1 MNSGI
6 WVFKI
11 GGSLHA
17 NPRLRAWLAA
27 LATHGAGRVV
37 IVPGGGPFA
46 DAVRAAQAR
55 WGFPDADAHY
65 MALQAMDQYGRM
77 LTAIEP
83 RLAHAPDA
91 AQLRVMLERGR
102 AVLCPAVG
110 VFAGDRSIVP
120 GWDVTSDSLAA
131 RLAGRLGAAG
141 LALVKSAVPTPGP
154 HGAAALAER
163 GIVDAAFPGQIAGAR
178 FRTWWLAA
186 ATPELVP
193 DLLAG
198 VPCGAEILAGTA
210 ASAVPDAVDQ
220 RGG

>member
-1 MNSGI
+1 M
-6 WVFKI
+6 FKI

-17 NPRLRAWLAA
+17 NPQLRGWLGT

-55 WGFPDADAHY
+55 WGYSDADAHY

-77 LTAIEP
+77 LAAIEP
-83 RLAHAPDA
+83 RLAPAPDRA
-91 AQLRVMLERGR
+91 RMHKLLARGR
-102 AVLCPAVG
+102 AVVCPAVA
-110 VFAGDRSIVP
+110 VFAGDRSIVR
-120 GWDVTSDSLAA
+120 GWNVTSDSLAA
-131 RLAGRLGAAG
+131 RLAGGLGAAG
-141 LALVKSAVPTPGP
+141 LALVKSVAPAGGP
-154 HGAAALAER
+154 HRAQALAER
-163 GIVDAAFPGQIAGAR
+163 GVVDAAFPGQIAGAR

-186 ATPELVP
+186 DAPELAG

-198 VPCGAEILAGTA
+198 VPGGAEILAGAATPA
-210 ASAVPDAVDQ
+210 ASGAVDQ

>member
-1 MNSGI
+1 MSSGI

-11 GGSLHA
+11 GGSLHD
-17 NPRLRAWLAA
+17 NPRLRAWVAA

-55 WGFPDADAHY
+55 WGFPDADAHF
-65 MALQAMDQYGRM
+65 MALQAMDQFGRM

-83 RLAHAPDA
+83 RLAR
-91 AQLRVMLERGR
+91 AQDEARLLALLERGR
-102 AVLCPAVG
+102 AVVCPAVG
-110 VFAGDRSIVP
+110 VFAGDRSIAP

-154 HGAAALAER
+154 HAAQALAER

-186 ATPELVP
+186 AAPELVA

-198 VPCGAEILAGTA
+198 APGGAEIVAGATTGP
-210 ASAVPDAVDQ
+210 VQEDV
-220 RGG
+220 G

>member
-1 MNSGI
+1 MDSGT

-11 GGSLHA
+11 GGSLRA
-17 NPRLRAWLAA
+17 NPHLRGWLGT
-27 LATHGAGRVV
+27 LAVHGAGRVV

-46 DAVRAAQAR
+46 DAVRAVQAR
-55 WGFPDADAHY
+55 WGFPDADAHF

-77 LTAIEP
+77 LVAIEP
-83 RLAHAPDA
+83 RLAPAPDV
-91 AQLRVMLERGR
+91 AQMRTLLERGR

-110 VFAGDRSIVP
+110 AFAGDGSIVP
-120 GWDVTSDSLAA
+120 GWNVTSDSLAA

-154 HGAAALAER
+154 HGAQALAER

-178 FRTWWLAA
+178 FRTWWLAPD
-186 ATPELVP
+186 TPEVAA

-198 VPCGAEILAGTA
+198 VPGGAEILVG
-210 ASAVPDAVDQ
+210 AVSDAVNQ

>member
-77 LTAIEP
+77 LAAIEP
-83 RLAHAPDA
+83 RLARAQDV
-91 AQLRVMLERGR
+91 AQLHALREQGR
-102 AVLCPAVG
+102 AVICPAVAA
-110 VFAGDRSIVP
+110 FAGDPFIAP

-131 RLAGRLGAAG
+131 HLAGRLGAAG

-154 HGAAALAER
+154 HGAQALAKR

-186 ATPELVP
+186 GTPEVAA

-198 VPCGAEILAGTA
+198 VPGGAEILARA
-210 ASAVPDAVDQ
+210 APDAVDQ